1 MFAFDA
7 GEILLID
14 KPHGWSSFDV
24 VRSVKPHLGGAKV
37 GHAGTLDP
45 LATGLM
51 LLCTGKWTRH
61 LGQMGDYNKCYL
73 GSLRLGLTTPCY
85 DLERPPDAHYP
96 TDHIGP
102 EDVYATA
109 RQLMGN
115 QMQVPPVFSAIKV
128 DGKRS
133 YKAARKGTADAL
145 PPRAIKI
152 HELRVLSIDLP
163 DVHFEVHCSKGTYIR
178 SLAHDWG
185 RLLNSGAVLT
195 SLRRISIG
203 AYRVEHAI
211 DPKLFRLLLES
222 T

>member
-1 MFAFDA
+1 MFHFDT

-24 VRSVKPHLGGAKV
+24 VRSLKRCLNGAKI

-51 LLCTGKWTRH
+51 LLCTGRWTRH
-61 LGQMGDYNKCYL
+61 LGLMGDYDKRYL

-85 DLERPPDAHYP
+85 DLERPPDAYYP
-96 TDHIGP
+96 TQHIRP
-102 EDVYATA
+102 EDVYAA
-109 RQLMGN
+109 AGQLTGP
-115 QMQVPPVFSAIKV
+115 QMQKPPVFSAIKV

-133 YKAARKGTADAL
+133 YQSARKGTAGPL
-145 PPRAIKI
+145 PPRPIEIYDLQIVA
-152 HELRVLSIDLP
+152 IDLP

-185 RLLNSGAVLT
+185 RLLGSGAVLT
-195 SLRRISIG
+195 SLRRTCIG
-203 AYRVEHAI
+203 AYRVEHALQPANFKALI
-211 DPKLFRLLLES
+211 ES
-222 T
+222 M

>member
-1 MFAFDA
+1 MFQFDA

-24 VRSVKPHLGGAKV
+24 VRHLKRHLRGAKV

-45 LATGLM
+45 LATGLI

-61 LGQMGDYNKCYL
+61 LGQMGDYDKCYT
-73 GSLRLGLTTPCY
+73 GTLRLGLTTPCY
-85 DLERPPDAHYP
+85 DTERQPDAFYP
-96 TDHIGP
+96 IDHIRT
-102 EDVYATA
+102 EDVHAVVQ
-109 RQLMGN
+109 QLTGD
-115 QMQVPPVFSAIKV
+115 QMQIPPVFSAIKV

-133 YKAARKGTADAL
+133 YKAARQGTAEAL
-145 PPRAIKI
+145 PPRAVTIFD
-152 HELRVLSIDLP
+152 LRVLAVELP

-195 SLRRISIG
+195 SLRRTSIG
-203 AYRVEHAI
+203 AYRVEHAMEPNYI
-211 DPKLFRLLLES
+211 KALIES

>member
-1 MFAFDA
+1 MFHFDT

-24 VRSVKPHLGGAKV
+24 VRHMKRRLGGAKV

-61 LGQMGDYNKCYL
+61 LGQMGDYDKRYL
-73 GSLRLGLTTPCY
+73 GTLRLGLTTPCY
-85 DLERPPDAHYP
+85 DLERQPDAYYP
-96 TDHIGP
+96 TDHIRT
-102 EDVYATA
+102 EDVQATA
-109 RQLMGN
+109 QQLTGK
-115 QMQVPPVFSAIKV
+115 QMQVRPVFSAIKV

-133 YKAARKGTADAL
+133 YKSARQGTADAL
-145 PPRAIKI
+145 PPRAVQIYGLK
-152 HELRVLSIDLP
+152 VVSVQLP

-195 SLRRISIG
+195 SLRRTSIG
-203 AYRVEHAI
+203 AYRVEHAMSPEYFKALI
-211 DPKLFRLLLES
+211 ES

>member
-24 VRSVKPHLGGAKV
+24 VRHMKRYLGGAKV

-61 LGQMGDYNKCYL
+61 LGQMGEYDKRYR
-73 GSLRLGLTTPCY
+73 GTLRLGLTTPCY
-85 DLERPPDAHYP
+85 DLERPPDAYYP
-96 TDHIGP
+96 TDHIRP
-102 EDVYATA
+102 EDVHAVA
-109 RQLMGN
+109 QQLTGN

-133 YKAARKGTADAL
+133 YKAARQGTADAL
-145 PPRAIKI
+145 PPRSVTIYDLKVLAI
-152 HELRVLSIDLP
+152 ELP

-185 RLLNSGAVLT
+185 RLLHSGAVLT
-195 SLRRISIG
+195 SLRRTSIG
-203 AYRVEHAI
+203 AYRVEHAMEPNYI
-211 DPKLFRLLLES
+211 SALIES